1 MFFPGQQFTGD
12 ISQWS
17 STKAECEQVSLSSK
31 GLRPPLNKSGVGLL
45 AGRRLSRQ
53 DTLLITVPPIQHRCG
68 GYRCHLGTISK
79 SWICS
84 ASAIYMCVYIYINY
98 MFMYVNTC
106 IYMAGVNGLVGN

>member
-53 DTLLITVPPIQHRCG
+53 DTLLITVPTQVRWLQVPSGDDFKVLDLLCFSNL
-68 GYRCHLGTISK
+68 YV
-79 SWICS
+79 
-84 ASAIYMCVYIYINY
+84 CVYIHKLYVYVCEYMYIHGR
-98 MFMYVNTC
+98 C
-106 IYMAGVNGLVGN
+106 EWIGG